1 MAAEQTSGGAGK
13 RMHALWWW
21 IDRWRKSTAYTD
33 MTLEQQG
40 AYRNLL
46 DEATLRGGPLP
57 TDERILA
64 KACGDAKRWPKLRA
78 VLLARFTLTPDGW
91 RNETLDEVLNESKRR
106 ADKQRRW
113 RLSRGNATG
122 NEAGNRGGSPDPDP
136 ISGSYKEQKDMAMAN
151 RVQEATDNVRT
162 TTFVRRPLD
171 VTPETE
177 ALELRA
183 GHLLERY
190 AELFILHR
198 KGARYHNRMHLDF
211 PKACEIVQT
220 WADDARLE
228 KLAILVL
235 TTDDDWI
242 SRTDRGFGIFAAK
255 AMWADDR
262 LAMWEAEQ
270 TH

>member
-1 MAAEQTSGGAGK
+1 MK
-13 RMHALWWW
+13 MHALWWW

-57 TDERILA
+57 NDDRILA
-64 KACGDAKRWPKLRA
+64 KACGDAKRWPKLRT
-78 VLLARFTLTPDGW
+78 VLLARFTLTAEGW
-91 RNETLDEVLNESKRR
+91 RNETLDEVLHESKRR

-113 RLSRGNATG
+113 RLKRGNAGG

-136 ISGSYKEQKDMAMAN
+136 ISGSYKEQKDLTMAN
-151 RVQEATDNVRT
+151 HVSEPSDHVRT
-162 TTFVRRPLD
+162 STYSQRPPPAAPASD
-171 VTPETE
+171 
-177 ALELRA
+177 ALALRA

-211 PKACEIVQT
+211 QKACDIVQT
-220 WADDARLE
+220 WPDDARLE
-228 KLAILVL
+228 KLAVLIL

-255 AMWADDR
+255 ASWADDR
-262 LAMWEAEQ
+262 LAAWEAKAN
-270 TH
+270 